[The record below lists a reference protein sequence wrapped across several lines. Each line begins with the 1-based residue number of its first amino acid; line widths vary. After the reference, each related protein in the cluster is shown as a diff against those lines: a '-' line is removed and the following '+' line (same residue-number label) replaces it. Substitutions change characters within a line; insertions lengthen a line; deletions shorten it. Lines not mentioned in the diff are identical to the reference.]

1 MPPLLSFLALSLLVI
16 LAVASDFL
24 FGKLEISFFGRADL
38 DFVSFILGRFCD
50 ELLSAPGDTS
60 WMWDACAPVFY
71 DFPVFFIRD
80 PKSSLQPLCKLHE
93 PNHGITDSLPIALS
107 STVFPLTNSYLRTS
121 PLRLDLPTKLRRTPL
136 DLRVCYIKEIRAGG
150 SWFLVRSPP
159 PFSIPIALLLDKVV
173 KREGRRT
180 AYRAR
185 SANRQII
192 RLISKDIT
200 QTRCC
205 MHLSSIS
212 PSSQGC
218 SKERDLRSDL
228 KHLKGLESTDLHQIP
243 CTLSSCDNRAVL
255 YLRVSLASAPRA
267 RCTRAQYCA
276 DSTFIL
282 CCAKSSRNS

>member
-1 MPPLLSFLALSLLVI
+1 MHGARTTVAPRDLSFLFLPGLELACLDISFLFVVLLAI
-16 LAVASDFL
+16 LAQGEDYL
-24 FGKLEISFFGRADL
+24 
-38 DFVSFILGRFCD
+38 
-50 ELLSAPGDTS
+50 
-60 WMWDACAPVFY
+60 
-71 DFPVFFIRD
+71 
-80 PKSSLQPLCKLHE
+80 SLQPLCKLHE

-121 PLRLDLPTKLRRTPL
+121 PLRLDLPAKLPRTPL
-136 DLRVCYIKEIRAGG
+136 DLRVCYIKENRAGG

-159 PFSIPIALLLDKVV
+159 PFSIPIALLLAKVV

-185 SANRQII
+185 SVNRQII

-200 QTRCC
+200 QTRWCT
-205 MHLSSIS
+205 HLSSIS

-218 SKERDLRSDL
+218 SKGRDLRSDL

-282 CCAKSSRNS
+282 CCAKSSHNSVYLIPEFGAKFWD